1 MNIFLAGDST
11 MQTYNESH
19 KPQAGWGQFIQEYFD
34 ESAYAFHNHA
44 IGGRSSKS
52 FIVEGRLDRIIDE
65 IQKDDLLI
73 VQMGHNDSTKQRPE
87 RYTEPFTS
95 YKEYMEQYID
105 KARNVGAIPILITPV
120 GRLHLVDEQYINDFP
135 EYCEVLKLIAEEK
148 NVELIDLNTISLQ
161 AFQEQTKEEVE
172 SYFMISVNGTDCTH
186 FTEKGAKKIAEIV
199 SKELKKLS
207 YFSS

>member
-34 ESAYAFHNHA
+34 ESAYTFHNHA
-44 IGGRSSKS
+44 SGGRGSKS

-148 NVELIDLNTISLQ
+148 NVELIDLNTISLH

>member
-34 ESAYAFHNHA
+34 ESVYTFHNHA

-52 FIVEGRLDRIIDE
+52 FIVEGRLDHIINE

-105 KARNVGAIPILITPV
+105 KARDVGAIPILITPV

-148 NVELIDLNTISLQ
+148 NVELIDLNTISLH
-161 AFQEQTKEEVE
+161 AFQEQTKEEVQ

>member
-34 ESAYAFHNHA
+34 ESAYTFHNHA

-105 KARNVGAIPILITPV
+105 KARNVGAIPILITPD
-120 GRLHLVDEQYINDFP
+120 R
-135 EYCEVLKLIAEEK
+135 K
-148 NVELIDLNTISLQ
+148 
-161 AFQEQTKEEVE
+161 
-172 SYFMISVNGTDCTH
+172 SV
-186 FTEKGAKKIAEIV
+186 V
-199 SKELKKLS
+199 
-207 YFSS
+207 